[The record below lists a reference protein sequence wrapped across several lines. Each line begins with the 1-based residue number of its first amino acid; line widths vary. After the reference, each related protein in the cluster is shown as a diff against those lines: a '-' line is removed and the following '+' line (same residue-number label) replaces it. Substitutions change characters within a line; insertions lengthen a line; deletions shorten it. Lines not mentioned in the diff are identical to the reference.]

1 LQIVY
6 LGQRCLANRINGGM
20 MRMVISVVMEAGV
33 APHLPM
39 WRVSVSRRCL
49 AIGEFEAAG

>member
-1 LQIVY
+1 M
-6 LGQRCLANRINGGM
+6 G
-20 MRMVISVVMEAGV
+20 MVISVVMEASV

-39 WRVSVSRRCL
+39 WRMSVSRRCL